1 MSDLKSIL
9 AEEYRKQNS
18 RITRVG
24 ADLSLKNLME
34 MVEDVFSTKNTSLA
48 ERITSDISFGDQTMT
63 LSMIPEI
70 AVSELGWSDVATG
83 EEGSE
88 IAGPQRQLLQGYLD
102 NIAGDTL
109 SAKLASLDKFYQEG
123 YVGIGADNE
132 DSRAR
137 IIKNT
142 LSYLVFYKTL
152 TTVIT
157 NFNAASAGF
166 SFESFLATLLKGR
179 QVPANTGTIADFI
192 AGEEFGGE
200 YISLKLYNEGSVE
213 VGGSFSDLVDDVVN
227 DNIGNKMRYLVVLK
241 NLKGAGLNQRGAL
254 TFYTFEFTLENI
266 ADIIAAMANE
276 KYAKCII
283 FPLIKDPAAPG
294 GARLAT
300 PGEEEIPGRIKV
312 TPEQFNNLY
321 KNTLKDY
328 LVELSVYP
336 EEVINKIIQMPE
348 FTYGDGEYV
357 GKGTS
362 SIPVGVAQRELR
374 QAFANTKYEEA
385 LADTQY
391 IKGITGALKK
401 AMAHAETILKKDP
414 TAARKA
420 TISQILPQ
428 FKNITYPTKK
438 RKGNVVKL
446 VQQSRDWYN
455 QQDDTTKKQALQLSN
470 GYLNT
475 LKFSMNKTLSTTD
488 TDPVNA
494 QNLGVINVGAEYIER
509 MLSQVRDILNAQVFE
524 IFTSL
529 KDLSDNLNNYFAS
542 GLANDAQAEN
552 AINDAENI
560 QSKTEEIRDK

>member
-18 RITRVG
+18 QVTNVG
-24 ADLSLKNLME
+24 VDLSLQALMK
-34 MVEDVFSTKNTSLA
+34 MVEEVFSDSPKIIS
-48 ERITSDISFGDQTMT
+48 ERMTSDISFGDQTMT

-70 AVSELGWSDVATG
+70 AVSELGWSDISTG

-132 DSRAR
+132 DSRAQ

-157 NFNAASAGF
+157 NFNASSAGF
-166 SFESFLATLLKGR
+166 SFESFLATLLKGK

-200 YISLKLYNEGSVE
+200 YISLKLYQEGSVE

-227 DNIGNKMRYLVVLK
+227 DSIGNKMRYLVVLK

-266 ADIIAAMANE
+266 ANIIAATNPS
-276 KYAKCII
+276 KSTCII

-312 TPEQFNNLY
+312 TPEEFNSLY

-328 LVELSVYP
+328 LAELSVYP

-348 FTYGDGEYV
+348 FTYGDGEYI
-357 GKGTS
+357 GKGTG
-362 SIPVGVAQRELR
+362 SIPVAVAQRELR
-374 QAFANTKYEEA
+374 QAFAGTEYEEA
-385 LADTQY
+385 LVDTQY
-391 IKGITGALKK
+391 IRGITGALNN

>member
-9 AEEYRKQNS
+9 AEEYEKQNS
-18 RITRVG
+18 RLANIGTE
-24 ADLSLKNLME
+24 LSIKELLR
-34 MVEDVFSTKNTSLA
+34 MVEDVFSEQASKVS

-132 DSRAR
+132 DSRAQ

-157 NFNAASAGF
+157 NFNASSAGF

-200 YISLKLYNEGSVE
+200 YISLKLYQEGSVE

-227 DNIGNKMRYLVVLK
+227 DSIGNTMRYLVVLK

-266 ADIIAAMANE
+266 ANIIAATNE

-312 TPEQFNNLY
+312 TPEEFNNLY

-328 LVELSVYP
+328 LAGLSVYP
-336 EEVINKIIQMPE
+336 EEVISTIIQMPE

-357 GKGTS
+357 GKGTTN
-362 SIPVGVAQRELR
+362 IPVGVAQRELR
-374 QAFANTKYEEA
+374 QAFANTEYEEA
-385 LADTQY
+385 LTDTKY
-391 IKGITGALKK
+391 IKGITAALNKAMKDTEATLKK
-401 AMAHAETILKKDP
+401 GPA
-414 TAARKA
+414 AARKA
-420 TISQILPQ
+420 AISQILPQ
-428 FKNITYPTKK
+428 FKNITYSTKK
-438 RKGNVVKL
+438 KRGNVVKL

-455 QQDDTTKKQALQLSN
+455 AQDEETQKQALRLSN

-475 LKFSMNKTLSTTD
+475 LHFSMNKALSTTD